1 VASIRTRQRANG
13 STYYA
18 LLWREDGKQ
27 RSLSF
32 NEKAE
37 ADRWKRLLDAND
49 QSMSQAGKVY
59 ENSLREGPTVK
70 ELINEH
76 IELLTGVGLY
86 QIKRYKT
93 AVRTHFSDEFG
104 NRKVIDVEQAD
115 VLRWIK
121 YMQAKKGRK
130 GGPLSAK
137 TIANQHGL
145 LSAAMAHAVRSRIID
160 RNPCKGVKLPK
171 TVATEDTARFIKH
184 AEWRKIMENMDKH
197 YRPFFTFQVG
207 SGCRFG
213 ESTALLASD
222 FDLDPIQ
229 TDPTQPIA
237 PSVRITKAWKQ
248 DDEGG
253 WYIGPPKTRRST
265 RTVSLSPS
273 VVEAVRG
280 LVEAAGDGYVFLM
293 HTGHIMRSSPAYHT
307 AWAPALKSAG
317 FVKDD
322 YPRIHDVRH
331 THASWMLGTGM
342 MDMTTLSRR
351 LGHESTATTDKI
363 YLHLMPDANW
373 RSAQVAQ
380 KALEG

>member
-1 VASIRTRQRANG
+1 VASIRTRKRANG
-13 STYYA
+13 SEYHT
-18 LLWREDGKQ
+18 LTWREDGEQ
-27 RSLSF
+27 RGISF
-32 NEKAE
+32 DTLAE
-37 ADRWKRLLDAND
+37 AERWKRLLDANGQSMTKAEALYD
-49 QSMSQAGKVY
+49 QSL
-59 ENSLREGPTVK
+59 EEGPTVK
-70 ELINEH
+70 ELINQH

-86 QIKRYKT
+86 QLKRYKGD
-93 AVRTHFSDEFG
+93 VRNHFSDEFG
-104 NRKVIDVEQAD
+104 HRKVIGLEQSD

-121 YMQAKKGRK
+121 YLQAKKGRK

-145 LSAAMAHAVRSRIID
+145 LSAAMEHAVRSRIID

-171 TVATEDTARFIKH
+171 TQSTEDTARFITH
-184 AEWRKIMENMDKH
+184 AEWRKIMENMEEH

-229 TDPTQPIA
+229 LDPERPIA

-248 DDEGG
+248 DDNKG

-273 VVEAVRG
+273 VVEAIRP
-280 LVEAAGDGYVFLM
+280 LVEAAGDGYVFTM
-293 HTGHIMRSSPAYHT
+293 HTGFVMRSSHAYHA
-307 AWAPALKSAG
+307 AWAPALKAAG
-317 FVKDD
+317 FVKTD

-331 THASWMLGTGM
+331 THASWLLGTGM

-351 LGHESTATTDKI
+351 LGHESTSTTDKI